1 MAHYLLQVAYT
12 PEAIAGMVKKP
23 EDRGAAVKAAIE
35 SIGGKLE
42 GIWFAFGEYDAVLI
56 VQAPDNVV
64 MAAGALGATSTGQ
77 FKAFKTTPLMTVQE
91 GVEAMKKAS
100 SMSFKAPG
108 KS

>member
-35 SIGGKLE
+35 SLGGKLD

-56 VQAPDNVV
+56 VQLPDNVA
-64 MAAGALGATSTGQ
+64 MAAGALGAASTGQ
-77 FKAFKTTPLMTVQE
+77 FKTFKTTPLMTVE
-91 GVEAMKKAS
+91 DGIEAMKKAG
-100 SMSFKAPG
+100 SMSFRAPG